1 MRAQTEAPVRRLALK
16 VVHRVEELAP
26 FIAPWDELA
35 QQRGLP
41 YCSPHWLLPW
51 WNHVAPS
58 KASLHVIAVWEGSE
72 LVAIAP
78 FFALTA
84 RTGGADYHLL
94 GHKTSPRVEPLCAEG
109 FELVAGRLFADALG
123 RENPRARLVCFDGIP
138 ANSSWPRLLADAW
151 PGARPWIHTELLRPA
166 PTVELCADGYDAWLA
181 NKSKNFRQQMRRSRR
196 KLDERQAVA
205 RLPQSGTEIKQSL
218 ADFARLHRARWD
230 SRGGSR
236 VLDRRVEDMLA
247 EVAEVMPA
255 GSRFR
260 LWTIEASGQ
269 TISAHIFLSAGGEV
283 SYWLGGF
290 DEAWAPLHPSMLTI
304 AAALEHSLHVGDR
317 RLDLNSG
324 AQPYKYRF
332 ADDEDQLAWKQ
343 LVPRGRTS
351 LITSAR
357 LIRRDLVRKAYERL
371 SEPTR
376 ERIKRTLSTLRK
388 LGSIG

>member
-1 MRAQTEAPVRRLALK
+1 MLAETEAPVRRVALK

-26 FIAPWDELA
+26 IIPTWDELA

-41 YCSPHWLLPW
+41 YCSPYWLLPW
-51 WNHVAPS
+51 WRHVAPS
-58 KASLHVIAVWEGSE
+58 KASLHVIAVWEGSK

-78 FFALTA
+78 FFARTA

-94 GHKTSPRVEPLCAEG
+94 GHKTSPRVEPLCADG
-109 FELVAGRLFADALG
+109 FELAAGRLFADALS
-123 RENPRARLVCFDGIP
+123 RENPRPRQICFDGIP
-138 ANSSWPRLLADAW
+138 STSKWPRLLADAW

-166 PTVELCADGYDAWLA
+166 PTVTLGADSFDAWLA

-196 KLDERQAVA
+196 QLDERQAVA
-205 RLPQSGTEIKQSL
+205 RLPRSGIESKRRL
-218 ADFARLHRARWD
+218 PDFARLHRARWD
-230 SRGGSR
+230 ARGGSR
-236 VLDRRVEDMLA
+236 VLDGRVEDMLA

-255 GSRFR
+255 GGRFR

-269 TISAHIFLSAGGEV
+269 TISAHIFMAAGGEV

-290 DEAWAPLHPSMLTI
+290 DEAWAPFHPSMLTI
-304 AAALEHSLHVGDR
+304 AAALEHSLQEGDR

-332 ADDEDQLAWKQ
+332 ADGEDQLAWVQ
-343 LVPRGRTS
+343 LVPHGRS
-351 LITSAR
+351 RLMASAR

-371 SEPTR
+371 SEPAQQR
-376 ERIKRTLSTLRK
+376 LKALVRPLRRF
-388 LGSIG
+388 GRVG